1 MCLVFGITT
10 FVPIEFA
17 VAFEGKDVC
26 TNTVE
31 EPAIVGDYYCTA
43 SEVLQ
48 TFFQRAESVNI
59 DIVGWLI
66 KQEYVGLGFERQC
79 QV

>member
-1 MCLVFGITT
+1 MIFGIS
-10 FVPIEFA
+10 
-17 VAFEGKDVC
+17 AFEPGGLPFAFERENVRRYA
-26 TNTVE
+26 VE